1 MLLSPPTHTGK
12 SAARDKG
19 PVLPKIGRHPHVLM
33 AIMQPPDSNERHC
46 SRPALRGVLVRG
58 GSNNPVVTFP
68 PHPPSQEKLP

>member
-1 MLLSPPTHTGK
+1 LLLSPPTHTGK

-46 SRPALRGVLVRG
+46 SRPALIRGVLVRG

-68 PHPPSQEKLP
+68 PHPPSQ